1 MTSNQISP
9 IYVRKRSAVIA
20 VPYGYSDGDQLV
32 GFIQSKFSELK
43 ISVVHHDISKP
54 EVHETEVE
62 YDSSASPAET
72 AREITS
78 NDSRSVMDE
87 VAAALRSRQVANSEN
102 TERLE
107 LPDPGGNFRWDK

>member
-43 ISVVHHDISKP
+43 ISGVHHEISKP

-62 YDSSASPAET
+62 YDSSASPAEI